1 MPVTCTVTPPDPPQ
15 NPDKLSDVVS
25 VVRTNCHISDAL
37 HATDYTLCVYLLKMR
52 EYYRW
57 EHEIPFND
65 SIPQEALSRWLTG
78 REALWN
84 TLEGK
89 SFESIPLSKQLLD
102 PFDAISVNEVLN
114 GMGYVYS
121 SGLGRNMKPHFFLG
135 SLEQQREHDGYTLYI
150 SGKEYARDL
159 AAPPAMS
166 LDRTIFIRRESL
178 RRMLWEKIEEWRWNR
193 PVNAMQRAIDCYDFD
208 NAPEV
213 ALEQMTD
220 RETRSLLLH
229 EIGEI
234 MAGEELGSG
243 WEAMLSELPHCKAE
257 LMMRAVRDHL
267 ADALSTLPGLLDEA
281 EPASLHFYFANL
293 TSLRKMLFPSLL
305 DAYAHWEQTGRT
317 DRLEQRTEAGRSHWM
332 SLAQEIVALNGVREG
347 DLQHEI
353 TALVENNTF

>member
-1 MPVTCTVTPPDPPQ
+1 MPSTRTAMPPDAPEILDELAHVLP
-15 NPDKLSDVVS
+15 

-57 EHEIPFND
+57 EHEIPFNAP
-65 SIPQEALSRWLTG
+65 IPQEALSSWLTG

-89 SFESIPLSKQLLD
+89 PFESIPLSRQLLD
-102 PFDAISVNEVLN
+102 PFDAVSINKVLN

-135 SLEQQREHDGYTLYI
+135 ALEQRREHEGYTLYI

-166 LDRTIFIRRESL
+166 LGRTIFIRRESL

-208 NAPEV
+208 TAPED
-213 ALEQMTD
+213 ALEQMTE

-229 EIGEI
+229 EIGEV

-243 WEAMLSELPHCKAE
+243 WEDLLSGMPHCKAE

-267 ADALSTLPGLLDEA
+267 SDALSTLPGLLDEA

-305 DAYAHWEQTGRT
+305 DAYDHWEQTGNV
-317 DRLEQRTEAGRSHWM
+317 DRLVQLTEAGRSHWM
-332 SLAQEIVALNGVREG
+332 SLAQEIVALNGTRVD

-353 TALVENNTF
+353 TALVERNTF

>member
-1 MPVTCTVTPPDPPQ
+1 MSSTRTVTPPDPPEIL
-15 NPDKLSDVVS
+15 DKLSHILS
-25 VVRTNCHISDAL
+25 VVRMNCHISDAL

-57 EHEIPFND
+57 EHEIPFNA
-65 SIPQEALSRWLTG
+65 SIPQEALSSWLTG

-84 TLEGK
+84 TLEGIP
-89 SFESIPLSKQLLD
+89 FESIPLSTQLHD
-102 PFDAISVNEVLN
+102 PFEAEAINKVLN
-114 GMGYVYS
+114 SMGYVYS

-135 SLEQQREHDGYTLYI
+135 DLEQRREHEGYTLYI

-166 LDRTIFIRRESL
+166 LGRTIFIRRESL

-193 PVNAMQRAIDCYDFD
+193 PVNAMQKAIDCYDFD
-208 NAPEV
+208 TAPED
-213 ALEQMTD
+213 ALEQMTN
-220 RETRSLLLH
+220 RETRSMLLH
-229 EIGEI
+229 EIGEV

-243 WEAMLSELPHCKAE
+243 WEELLSGMPHCKAE

-317 DRLEQRTEAGRSHWM
+317 DRLEQLTEAGRDHWM

-353 TALVENNTF
+353 TALVESNTF

>member
-1 MPVTCTVTPPDPPQ
+1 MPSGPTATLDE
-15 NPDKLSDVVS
+15 LAHALA
-25 VVRTNCHISDAL
+25 VVRTNCHISDAR

-57 EHEIPFND
+57 EHEIPFSA
-65 SIPQEALSRWLTG
+65 SIPREALSGWLTG

-84 TLEGK
+84 TLEGRP
-89 SFESIPLSKQLLD
+89 FASIPLSRQLHD
-102 PFDAISVNEVLN
+102 PFDADPINEVLN

-121 SGLGRNMKPHFFLG
+121 SGLGRNLKPHFFLG
-135 SLEQQREHDGYTLYI
+135 ALEQRRVHEGYTLYI

-166 LDRTIFIRRESL
+166 LGRTIFIRRESL

-193 PVNAMQRAIDCYDFD
+193 PANAMQKAIDCYEFD
-208 NAPEV
+208 AAPEE
-213 ALEQMTD
+213 ALERMTD

-234 MAGEELGSG
+234 MAGEELGPG
-243 WEAMLSELPHCKAE
+243 WEDLLSGMPHCKAE

-293 TSLRKMLFPSLL
+293 TSLRRMLYPGLL
-305 DAYAHWEQTGRT
+305 AAYAHWEQTGDL
-317 DRLEQRTEAGRSHWM
+317 DRLLQLTEAGRRHWI
-332 SLAQEIVALNGVREG
+332 SLAQEILALHGTRDG
-347 DLQHEI
+347 DLQREI
-353 TALVENNTF
+353 TTLVENNTF

>member
-1 MPVTCTVTPPDPPQ
+1 MPSTRTATPPDPPAILDELAQ
-15 NPDKLSDVVS
+15 VLP

-57 EHEIPFND
+57 EHEIPFNAP
-65 SIPQEALSRWLTG
+65 IPQEALSGWLTG

-89 SFESIPLSKQLLD
+89 AFESIPLAGQLLD
-102 PFDAISVNEVLN
+102 PFDAASINKVLN
-114 GMGYVYS
+114 SMGYVYS

-135 SLEQQREHDGYTLYI
+135 ALEQRREHEGYTLYI

-166 LDRTIFIRRESL
+166 LGRTIFIRRESL

-208 NAPEV
+208 TAPED
-213 ALEQMTD
+213 ALEQMTE

-229 EIGEI
+229 EIGEV
-234 MAGEELGSG
+234 MAGEKLGSG
-243 WEAMLSELPHCKAE
+243 WEDLLSEMPHCKAE
-257 LMMRAVRDHL
+257 LMMRSVRDHL

-305 DAYAHWEQTGRT
+305 DAYDHWEQTGKV
-317 DRLEQRTEAGRSHWM
+317 DRLVQLSEAGRSHWT
-332 SLAQEIVALNGVREG
+332 SLAQEIVALNGTRED

-353 TALVENNTF
+353 TALVERNTF

>member
-1 MPVTCTVTPPDPPQ
+1 MPSTRTVTLTDAPEI
-15 NPDKLSDVVS
+15 PDKLADVLS
-25 VVRTNCHISDAL
+25 VVRTNCHISDAV

-57 EHEIPFND
+57 EHGIPLND
-65 SIPQEALSRWLTG
+65 SIPQEALSSWLTG

-89 SFESIPLSKQLLD
+89 PFESIPLSRQLLD
-102 PFDAISVNEVLN
+102 PFDAISINKILN
-114 GMGYVYS
+114 AMGYVYS

-135 SLEQQREHDGYTLYI
+135 DLEQRREHDGYTAYI

-166 LDRTIFIRRESL
+166 LGRTIFIRRESL

-208 NAPEV
+208 TAPED
-213 ALEQMTD
+213 ALDQMTE
-220 RETRSLLLH
+220 REIRSLLLH
-229 EIGEI
+229 EIGEV
-234 MAGEELGSG
+234 MAGEKLGNAWEELLSG
-243 WEAMLSELPHCKAE
+243 MPHCKAE

-267 ADALSTLPGLLDEA
+267 ADALSTLPGLLDDE

-293 TSLRKMLFPSLL
+293 TSLRKMLFPSLF
-305 DAYAHWEQTGRT
+305 DAYTHWEQTGKP
-317 DRLEQRTEAGRSHWM
+317 DRLAQSIEAGRSHWL
-332 SLAQEIVALNGVREG
+332 SLAQEIVALNVDREC
-347 DLQHEI
+347 DLQHQI
-353 TALVENNTF
+353 TALVESNTY

>member
-1 MPVTCTVTPPDPPQ
+1 MPVTCTVTPPDPPDI
-15 NPDKLSDVVS
+15 PDKLSHVLS
-25 VVRTNCHISDAL
+25 AVRTNCHISDAL

-57 EHEIPFND
+57 EHEIPFNAT
-65 SIPQEALSRWLTG
+65 IPKEALSRWLTG

-89 SFESIPLSKQLLD
+89 SFESIPLSRQLLD

-208 NAPEV
+208 NAPED

-234 MAGEELGSG
+234 MAGVELGSG

-317 DRLEQRTEAGRSHWM
+317 DRLEQRTEAGRNHWM
-332 SLAQEIVALNGVREG
+332 SLARDIVALNGVREG

>member
-1 MPVTCTVTPPDPPQ
+1 MPSTRTVTLTDAPEI
-15 NPDKLSDVVS
+15 PDKLADVLS
-25 VVRTNCHISDAL
+25 VVRTNCHISDAV

-57 EHEIPFND
+57 EHGIPLND
-65 SIPQEALSRWLTG
+65 SIPQEALSSWLTG

-89 SFESIPLSKQLLD
+89 PFESIPLSRQLLD
-102 PFDAISVNEVLN
+102 PFDAISINKILN
-114 GMGYVYS
+114 AMGYVYS

-135 SLEQQREHDGYTLYI
+135 SLEQRREHDGYTLYI

-159 AAPPAMS
+159 ASPPAMS
-166 LDRTIFIRRESL
+166 LGRTIFVRRESL

-208 NAPEV
+208 TAPED

-229 EIGEI
+229 EIGEV
-234 MAGEELGSG
+234 MAGEQLGSG
-243 WEAMLSELPHCKAE
+243 WEELLSEMPHCKAE

-267 ADALSTLPGLLDEA
+267 ADALSTLPGLLDEK

-305 DAYAHWEQTGRT
+305 DAYSHWEQTGKP
-317 DRLEQRTEAGRSHWM
+317 DRLAQLTEAGRSHWM
-332 SLAQEIVALNGVREG
+332 SLAQEIVSLNGAREI
-347 DLQHEI
+347 DLQHKI
-353 TALVENNTF
+353 TALVESNTF